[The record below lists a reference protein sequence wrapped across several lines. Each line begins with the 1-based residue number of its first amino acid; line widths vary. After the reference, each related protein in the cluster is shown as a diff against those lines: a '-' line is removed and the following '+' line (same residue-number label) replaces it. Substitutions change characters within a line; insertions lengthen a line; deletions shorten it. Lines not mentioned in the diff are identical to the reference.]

1 MKASA
6 APTLGFSMVQR
17 EVRFPKGDRSSVASA
32 LVFMSMTKRTLAPG
46 KSLTKRAS
54 NSTCWRCTATAS
66 CMTKTR
72 AGRTGP
78 CVAIAS
84 STDSGAKISLKR

>member
-54 NSTCWRCTATAS
+54 NSTC
-66 CMTKTR
+66 
-72 AGRTGP
+72 
-78 CVAIAS
+78 
-84 STDSGAKISLKR
+84 